1 MPQRCPSNE
10 TLLARNWNST
20 SKIHAYLALYKFK
33 FFYIRYGS
41 PISSSN
47 QKWIPSTH
55 AKKKSTILQEHWRGR
70 RHWKTR
76 KGVKLYAINITKLKH
91 NKYHLG
97 SWKKN
102 RNSWGIQLRKNHPKS
117 RFFFFAVG
125 IISSCHYISGIQ
137 VRKKFS
143 DQGERR
149 PLTFSLKKLMP
160 RLEPGLAQQTASLAC
175 PADQSHRESV
185 GIQVRK

>member
-1 MPQRCPSNE
+1 MG
-10 TLLARNWNST
+10 L
-20 SKIHAYLALYKFK
+20 
-33 FFYIRYGS
+33 RYHLVTRS
-41 PISSSN
+41 EY
-47 QKWIPSTH
+47 WIPSTH

-117 RFFFFAVG
+117 RFFFLLLAL
-125 IISSCHYISGIQ
+125 SALATTY
-137 VRKKFS
+137 RAYRLEKKFLTKGRDAPWLFHLRS
-143 DQGERR
+143 WCRDSNPGWPSR
-149 PLTFSLKKLMP
+149 PLLWRVRLTSRTVRVLAY
-160 RLEPGLAQQTASLAC
+160 RLENN
-175 PADQSHRESV
+175 
-185 GIQVRK
+185 KN